1 MQKLNP
7 SEFADWLMERAAAK
21 DGYIM
26 CAVGQ
31 DPRAL
36 SEWYFSGQ
44 YSGAQLSKA
53 RYWRDH
59 AARVFD
65 CQGLADC
72 YVTEHA
78 GVGKVNVRARDNYAD
93 WCGVKG
99 TGAIPAAHRQRGA
112 AVFIHNGSYVS
123 HVGYLVSPVDADRP
137 AGDWLVVE
145 ARGVM
150 YGVVTT
156 RLSARGWNRWGLMDK
171 YFNYA
176 ASSAEAPAPLPGMR
190 LLKRG
195 CTGEDVRSLQT
206 SLLELGYDL
215 PKYGADGQYGQE
227 TESAVRQLQ
236 RASGVKVDGVYGEE
250 SHAALMGML
259 ADADADDEPAAPAPG
274 KVRITGGTVYVRSGP
289 GTAHPILTVARRGD
303 ELACTARADSGWYAV
318 QLPTGAGWV
327 SGKYAEV
334 VA

>member
-72 YVTEHA
+72 YVTERA
-78 GVGKVNVRARDNYAD
+78 GVGKVNVRARDNYAG

-99 TGAIPAAHRQRGA
+99 TGAIPAEKRQRGA

-171 YFNYA
+171 YFDYA
-176 ASSAEAPAPLPGMR
+176 ATPDVPSPLPGMR

-195 CTGEDVRSLQT
+195 CTGEDVRRLQT

-236 RASGVKVDGVYGEE
+236 AAAGIEVDGKYGEE
-250 SHAALMGML
+250 THAALMALL
-259 ADADADDEPAAPAPG
+259 ADADVDEEPVATAAG
-274 KVRITGGTVYVRSGP
+274 RIRITGGSVYVRSGA
-289 GTAHPILTVARRGD
+289 GTGNRIMTVVRKGD
-303 ELACTARADSGWYAV
+303 ELEYTARAENGWYAV
-318 QLPTGAGWV
+318 RLADGEGWV

-334 VA
+334 IA

>member
-1 MQKLNP
+1 MNRLNP
-7 SEFADWLMERAAAK
+7 SQFADWLMERAAAK

-31 DPRAL
+31 DPRTL
-36 SEWYFSGQ
+36 SEWDFSGQ
-44 YSGAQLSKA
+44 YGGSQLTKA

-72 YVTEHA
+72 YVTERA

-99 TGAIPAAHRQRGA
+99 AGAIPAEKRQRGA

-171 YFNYA
+171 YFDYA
-176 ASSAEAPAPLPGMR
+176 AAPDVPAPLPGMR

-195 CTGEDVRSLQT
+195 CTGEDVRRLQT

-227 TESAVRQLQ
+227 TEAAVRQLQ
-236 RASGVKVDGVYGEE
+236 T
-250 SHAALMGML
+250 AATSCSETFWLWKNQCSL
-259 ADADADDEPAAPAPG
+259 
-274 KVRITGGTVYVRSGP
+274 
-289 GTAHPILTVARRGD
+289 
-303 ELACTARADSGWYAV
+303 W
-318 QLPTGAGWV
+318 
-327 SGKYAEV
+327 
-334 VA
+334 

>member
-1 MQKLNP
+1 MNRLNP

-31 DPRAL
+31 DPRTL

-44 YSGAQLSKA
+44 YGGAQLSKA
-53 RYWRDH
+53 NYWRDH

-72 YVTEHA
+72 YVTERA

-99 TGAIPAAHRQRGA
+99 AGAIPAEHRQRGA
-112 AVFIHNGSYVS
+112 AVFIHNGSYIS
-123 HVGYLVSPVDADRP
+123 HVGFLVSPVDANRP

-171 YFNYA
+171 YFDYA
-176 ASSAEAPAPLPGMR
+176 ANSEAPAPLPGMR

-195 CTGEDVRSLQT
+195 CTGEDVRRLQT

-227 TESAVRQLQ
+227 TEAAVRQLQ

-250 SHAALMGML
+250 SHAALMALL

-289 GTAHPILTVARRGD
+289 GTSNRILTVVRKGD
-303 ELACTARADSGWYAV
+303 ELAYTARANNGWYAV
-318 QLPTGAGWV
+318 RMADGDGWV

-334 VA
+334 IA

>member
-44 YSGAQLSKA
+44 YGGAQLSKA

-171 YFNYA
+171 YFDYA
-176 ASSAEAPAPLPGMR
+176 ATPDVPSPLPGMR

-195 CTGEDVRSLQT
+195 CTGEDVRRLQT

-250 SHAALMGML
+250 SHAALMALL

>member
-1 MQKLNP
+1 MNRLNP
-7 SEFADWLMERAAAK
+7 SQFADWLMERAAAK

-72 YVTEHA
+72 YVTERA

-99 TGAIPAAHRQRGA
+99 AGAIPAEKRQRGA

-123 HVGYLVSPVDADRP
+123 HVGYLVSPVDADNP

-171 YFNYA
+171 YFDYA
-176 ASSAEAPAPLPGMR
+176 AAPDVPSPLPGMR

-195 CTGEDVRSLQT
+195 CTGEDVRRLQT

-227 TESAVRQLQ
+227 TESAVRRLQ
-236 RASGVKVDGVYGEE
+236 AAAGIEVDGKYGEE

-259 ADADADDEPAAPAPG
+259 ADADTDEEPAATAAG
-274 KVRITGGTVYVRSGP
+274 RIRITGGSVYVRAGA
-289 GTAHPILTVARRGD
+289 GANHRILTVVRKGD
-303 ELACTARADSGWYAV
+303 ELEYTTRANNGWYAV
-318 QLPTGAGWV
+318 RMADGDGWV

-334 VA
+334 IA

>member
-31 DPRAL
+31 DPRTL

-44 YSGAQLSKA
+44 YSGTQLTKA

-72 YVTEHA
+72 YVTERA

-99 TGAIPAAHRQRGA
+99 AGAIPAEKRQRGA

-171 YFNYA
+171 YFDYA
-176 ASSAEAPAPLPGMR
+176 ATPEAPVPLPGMR

-195 CTGEDVRSLQT
+195 CTGEDVRRLQT

-227 TESAVRQLQ
+227 TEAAVRQLQ

-250 SHAALMGML
+250 SHAALMALL

-318 QLPTGAGWV
+318 QLPTGTGWV

-334 VA
+334 IA

>member
-7 SEFADWLMERAAAK
+7 SQFADWLMERAAAK

-44 YSGAQLSKA
+44 YSGAQLTKA

-59 AARVFD
+59 ATRVFD

-72 YVTEHA
+72 YVTERA
-78 GVGKVNVRARDNYAD
+78 GVGRVNVRARDNYAD

-99 TGAIPAAHRQRGA
+99 AGAIPAEKRQRGA

-171 YFNYA
+171 YFDYA
-176 ASSAEAPAPLPGMR
+176 AAPDVPSPLPGMR

-195 CTGEDVRSLQT
+195 CTGEDVHRLQT

-250 SHAALMGML
+250 SHAALMALL

-303 ELACTARADSGWYAV
+303 ELEYTARADSGWYAV

>member
-7 SEFADWLMERAAAK
+7 SQFADWLMERAAAK

-26 CAVGQ
+26 GAVGQ

-44 YSGAQLSKA
+44 YSGAQLKKA
-53 RYWRDH
+53 NYWRDH

-72 YVTEHA
+72 YVTERA

-99 TGAIPAAHRQRGA
+99 AGAIPAEKRQRGA

-171 YFNYA
+171 YFDYA
-176 ASSAEAPAPLPGMR
+176 ASSANAPAPLPGMR

-195 CTGEDVRSLQT
+195 CTGEDVRRLQT

-250 SHAALMGML
+250 SHAALMALL

>member
-1 MQKLNP
+1 MNKLNP
-7 SEFADWLMERAAAK
+7 SQFADWLMERAAAK

-26 CAVGQ
+26 CSVGQ

-72 YVTEHA
+72 YVTERA

-99 TGAIPAAHRQRGA
+99 AGAIPEEKRQRGA
-112 AVFIHNGSYVS
+112 AVFIHNGSYIS
-123 HVGYLVSPVDADRP
+123 HVGYLVSPVDAGNP

-171 YFNYA
+171 YFDYA
-176 ASSAEAPAPLPGMR
+176 ASSAETPAPLPGMR

-195 CTGEDVRSLQT
+195 CTGEDVRRLQT

-227 TESAVRQLQ
+227 TEAAVRQLQ
-236 RASGVKVDGVYGEE
+236 AAAGIEVDGKYGEE
-250 SHAALMGML
+250 THAALMGML
-259 ADADADDEPAAPAPG
+259 ANADDDDEPDATAAG
-274 KVRITGGTVYVRSGP
+274 RIRITGGSVYVRAGA
-289 GTAHPILTVARRGD
+289 GTNHRIITVVRKGD
-303 ELACTARADSGWYAV
+303 ELEYTARAENGWYAV
-318 QLPTGAGWV
+318 QLPDGAGWV

-334 VA
+334 IA